1 MIRQTRLRRHRRP
14 ARRRT
19 LAGTALVAAVSVL
32 TGLTYAVPAQ
42 AADPLP
48 DNGKGARITF
58 GQGARADRCEAGYAL
73 HIGGSALKSATAK
86 ALNGGDAELAAALFR
101 KDNIYPSLL
110 DDALRADRQSAV
122 TYVQAS
128 ADRKQRWEASNR
140 PFAMSATG
148 STGMSLHAPEFDA
161 DIVAFTLGP
170 QERLYDTFGRDGRS
184 APSAAALDSA
194 RKLAASLKGKTP
206 AGDDQLADFMLYSG
220 NVQPPGNSTTS
231 SDVARY
237 LRQGGFPQQAP
248 VEGSPEYRTEV
259 ESLKIAWAG
268 CDSWNPDDP
277 RRVLAPVTATA
288 YAEWEQEYAAQ
299 AKPRADIMAAEAT
312 AADQAHKAT
321 EAMIESIGQAWLA
334 EQILIWQ
341 KFWAGQPADD
351 PLRPAKALFTQ
362 AASDLTAARNKAAAQ
377 LTLAN
382 AAATAAKSAADK
394 AAAAQTS
401 AYAIADAAKTPRG
414 RGLLYAQQSVQVV
427 KASAAGAQAA
437 AKATQTAVNAA
448 KATVADSKAQLALSQ
463 TQAHAINTEFRRA
476 AAEEA
481 AAQAK
486 AAADAA
492 DAQAKEAAANATRA
506 RTAQT
511 TAENAER
518 TAQAGAATAKAARAT
533 AEAAGDTARAEH
545 ANATRERAKAE
556 AAETR
561 AKQDQATASQARA
574 AADTAGST
582 AGARYADAI
591 EAEQRAY
598 QAKDEAKEAARVKQ
612 ATLSR
617 AAALEAAAAAA
628 EGTAAAQE
636 TRAAATEARAAANT
650 ATAAAAS
657 AQQEADTATTAA
669 VAARAASIRADAAAY
684 RAQAAADTAQAAYR
698 TTHAAAVTAH
708 AAAATAIKAA
718 ADAQKNAEN
727 AEVEA
732 KKAAAAAVTA
742 RTEATA
748 ARSEADKTASW
759 AAITAGQAYAAAE
772 AATAARDSAAEVIKP
787 ANDAINIGT
796 PYKETDSSAAFAVL
810 VGQTSMTL
818 AEQQA
823 AAAKAKSDDAAK
835 AAATAKA
842 LADKAAAD
850 AKAAAKAAAA
860 AAADAARAAASVAAA
875 RASAAAAAKSAEAAK
890 KADANA
896 QAYDLQAGAD
906 ASAAQSAA
914 YSAKAEATAADSEA
928 TEAERDAAGARA
940 AATAAENDAASA
952 RDTATQAEQDATG
965 AEAAAKDADGA
976 AKEADKAADDAEEE
990 VRKLIEAQRAAT
1002 AADGPDTGPQLSASD
1017 EELLRKECG
1026 QSCVDDY
1033 RAAKAL
1039 ASMDVIDWIKQNGSS
1054 ILLEFIGVEDA
1065 KRCFGSG
1072 DIESC
1077 LWTAVNA
1084 GSIVVGVGK
1093 FPALGKAIIKVSS
1106 GIGKF
1111 LDDAVQAKHTLD
1123 RLRKLLETLR
1133 KGKAPAQ
1140 CLLSLADDVLGFAPA
1155 SAARGKSLAAA
1166 AAAKFCMKSAIG
1178 KDKRLSDLAELS
1190 TRNQKVQA
1198 DLDGLFRKLM
1208 EGNLTPGI
1216 GSGSLPNGISYA
1228 RTKDGA
1234 RLFFRKLGDTIEIVG
1249 KSDKKY
1255 EPKVI
1260 ARLKELY
1267 GS

>member
-1 MIRQTRLRRHRRP
+1 MTRQPRLARRHP
-14 ARRRT
+14 GTRRRR

-32 TGLTYAVPAQ
+32 TTLAYAVPAS

-48 DNGKGARITF
+48 DNGNGARITF
-58 GQGARADRCEAGYAL
+58 GQSARQDRCEAGYAL
-73 HIGGSALKSATAK
+73 HIGGPALKAAASK
-86 ALNGGDAELAAALFR
+86 ALGGTDADLAAALFR
-101 KDNIYPSLL
+101 KDNIYPSVL
-110 DDALRADRQSAV
+110 DDALRADRTSAV
-122 TYVQAS
+122 AYVQAS
-128 ADRKQRWEASNR
+128 GDRKKGWEAANR
-140 PFAMSATG
+140 PYAMSATG

-170 QERLYDTFGRDGRS
+170 QEALYDTFGQDGRS
-184 APSAAALDSA
+184 APGATALDGA
-194 RKLAASLKGKTP
+194 RRLAASLKGKSP
-206 AGDDQLADFMLYSG
+206 AGDDQLAEFTTYDG
-220 NVQPPGNSTTS
+220 NVQPPFNSITS
-231 SDVARY
+231 TDIARY
-237 LRQGGFPQQAP
+237 LRQGGFPTQAP
-248 VEGSPEYRTEV
+248 VEGSAEYRTEV
-259 ESLKIAWAG
+259 ESLKVAWAA
-268 CDSWNPDDP
+268 CDSWNPQDP

-299 AKPRADIMAAEAT
+299 AKPRADIMAAET
-312 AADQAHKAT
+312 AAAAQAQKAT
-321 EAMIESIGQAWLA
+321 DAMIESIGRAWLA

-341 KFWAGQPADD
+341 KFWASKPADD
-351 PLRPAKALFTQ
+351 PSRPAKALFTQ
-362 AASDLTAARNKAAAQ
+362 AATDLTNARNKAAAQ

-382 AAATAAKSAADK
+382 TAATAAKSAADK
-394 AAAAQTS
+394 AATAQTT
-401 AYAIADAAKTPRG
+401 AYGIADAAKTPRG
-414 RGLLYAQQSVQVV
+414 RGLLYAQQSVQVA
-427 KASAAGAQAA
+427 KASAAAAQAA

-448 KATVADSKAQLALSQ
+448 KATVADSQAQLALSR
-463 TQAHAINTEFRRA
+463 TQAHALNTEFRRV

-492 DAQAKEAAANATRA
+492 DAQAKEAAANAAKA

-518 TAQAGAATAKAARAT
+518 TARTGAATAKAARAT
-533 AEAAGDTARAEH
+533 AEAASATAQAEQ
-545 ANATRERAKAE
+545 ANATREHAKAE

-561 AKQDQATASQARA
+561 AKQDQATASSARA
-574 AADTAGST
+574 AAETAGGT
-582 AGARYADAI
+582 AEDRYADAI

-598 QAKDEAKEAARVKQ
+598 QAKNKAKEAARDKQ
-612 ATLSR
+612 AALSR
-617 AAALEAAAAAA
+617 AAATEAAAAAA

-657 AQQEADTATTAA
+657 AQQEAATATTAA
-669 VAARAASIRADAAAY
+669 VAARAASIRADAAAF
-684 RAQAAADTAQAAYR
+684 RAESAADTAQAAYR

-708 AAAATAIKAA
+708 AAAATAIEAA
-718 ADAQKNAEN
+718 AAAQKNAEN
-727 AEVEA
+727 AEAEA

-748 ARSEADKTASW
+748 ARSEADRTASW
-759 AAITAGQAYAAAE
+759 AAVTAGYAYAAAE

-787 ANDAINIGT
+787 ANEAINVGT

-835 AAATAKA
+835 AAATAKT

-896 QAYDLQAGAD
+896 QAYDQQAGVD
-906 ASAAQSAA
+906 AAAAQSAA
-914 YSAKAEATAADSEA
+914 YSARAAATAADNEA

-952 RDTATQAEQDATG
+952 RATATEAEQDATG
-965 AEAAAKDADGA
+965 AEAAAKDANGS
-976 AKEADKAADDAEEE
+976 AKEADQAADAAEEE
-990 VRKLIEAQRAAT
+990 FRKLIEAQRTAT
-1002 AADGPDTGPQLSASD
+1002 AQAGPDTGPGLSASD

-1026 QSCVDDY
+1026 QSCVDEY

-1039 ASMDVIDWIKQNGSS
+1039 ASMDVIDWIKQNGAA

-1065 KRCFGSG
+1065 KRCFGTG
-1072 DIESC
+1072 DVESC

-1084 GSIVVGVGK
+1084 GGIIVAVGK

-1106 GIGKF
+1106 GVGKF
-1111 LDDAVQAKHTLD
+1111 LDDAAQAKHTLD

-1133 KGKAPAQ
+1133 KGQAPAQ
-1140 CLLSLADDVLGFAPA
+1140 CLLSLADEVLGLAPA
-1155 SAARGKSLAAA
+1155 ATARGRSLAAA
-1166 AAAKFCMKSAIG
+1166 AAAKYCMKSAIR
-1178 KDKRLSDLAELS
+1178 KDKRLKDLAELS
-1190 TRNQKVQA
+1190 TKNQQVQD
-1198 DLDGLFRKLM
+1198 DLHSMFRKLM
-1208 EGNLTPGI
+1208 EGNLKPGI
-1216 GSGSLPNGISYA
+1216 GTGSLPNGISYA
-1228 RTKDGA
+1228 RSKNGA

-1255 EPKVI
+1255 ESKVI

-1267 GS
+1267 GP

>member
-1 MIRQTRLRRHRRP
+1 MFRHSPLPGHHRA
-14 ARRRT
+14 ARRRS

-32 TGLTYAVPAQ
+32 TGLAYAVPAR

-48 DNGKGARITF
+48 DNGKGSRITF

-73 HIGGSALKSATAK
+73 HIGGAALKATALK
-86 ALNGGDAELAAALFR
+86 ALNGTDADLAAALFR

-110 DDALRADRQSAV
+110 DDALRADRASAV
-122 TYVQAS
+122 ADVQAS
-128 ADRKQRWEASNR
+128 WDRTKRWEASNR
-140 PFAMSATG
+140 PFATSATG

-161 DIVAFTLGP
+161 DITAFTLGP
-170 QERLYDTFGRDGRS
+170 QEALYDTFGRDGRS
-184 APSAAALDSA
+184 APNAAALDSA

-206 AGDDQLADFMLYSG
+206 AGDDQLADFTLYSG
-220 NVQPPGNSTTS
+220 NVQPPFNSTTS

-237 LRQGGFPQQAP
+237 LRQGGFPTQAP
-248 VEGSPEYRTEV
+248 AEGSPEYRTEV
-259 ESLKIAWAG
+259 ESLKISWAG

-288 YAEWEQEYAAQ
+288 YAEWEQEYASQ
-299 AKPRADIMAAEAT
+299 AKQRAEIMAAEAT

-321 EAMIESIGQAWLA
+321 DAMIESIGQAWLA
-334 EQILIWQ
+334 EQILTWQ
-341 KFWAGQPADD
+341 KFWAGQPAAD
-351 PLRPAKALFTQ
+351 RPAKALFTQ
-362 AASDLTAARNKAAAQ
+362 AATDLTNARNRTVAQ

-382 AAATAAKSAADK
+382 AAATAAKSAATK
-394 AAAAQTS
+394 AGTAQAAA
-401 AYAIADAAKTPRG
+401 YAVADTAKTPRG
-414 RGLLYAQQSVQVV
+414 RGLLYAQQSVQAV
-427 KASAAGAQAA
+427 KASAAAAQAA

-463 TQAHAINTEFRRA
+463 TQAHAVNTEFRRV

-492 DAQAKEAAANATRA
+492 DAQAKEAAANAAKA

-511 TAENAER
+511 TAENAEK
-518 TAQAGAATAKAARAT
+518 TAQAGAATAKAARVT
-533 AEAAGDTARAEH
+533 AEAASATAQAEH
-545 ANATRERAKAE
+545 ATATRERAKAE

-561 AKQDQATASQARA
+561 ARQDQATAASARA
-574 AADTAGST
+574 AAETAGGT
-582 AGARYADAI
+582 AGDRYNDAI

-598 QAKDEAKEAARVKQ
+598 RAKNKAQEAARDKQ
-612 ATLSR
+612 AALSR
-617 AAALEAAAAAA
+617 AAAMEAAAAAA

-650 ATAAAAS
+650 ATTAAAS
-657 AQQEADTATTAA
+657 ARQEADTATAAA

-684 RAQAAADTAQAAYR
+684 RAESAADTAQAAYR

-718 ADAQKNAEN
+718 ADARQNAEN
-727 AEVEA
+727 AEAEA

-748 ARSEADKTASW
+748 ARGEADKTASW
-759 AAITAGQAYAAAE
+759 AAVTAGQAYAAAE
-772 AATAARDSAAEVIKP
+772 AATAARDSATEVIKP
-787 ANDAINIGT
+787 ANEAISIGT

-896 QAYDLQAGAD
+896 QAYDQQAGSD
-906 ASAAQSAA
+906 AARAQSAA
-914 YSAKAEATAADSEA
+914 YTARAEANAADGEA
-928 TEAERDAAGARA
+928 TEAERDAAGARD

-952 RDTATQAEQDATG
+952 RDTATRAEEDATG
-965 AEAAAKDADGA
+965 AEAAAKDANGS
-976 AKEADKAADDAEEE
+976 AKEADQAADAAEEE
-990 VRKLIEAQRAAT
+990 YRKLIEAQRAAV
-1002 AADGPDTGPQLSASD
+1002 AEAGPDTGPGLSASD

-1026 QSCVDDY
+1026 QACVDQY
-1033 RAAKAL
+1033 RAAQAL
-1039 ASMDVIDWIKQNGSS
+1039 ASMDVIDWIKQNGAA

-1065 KRCFGSG
+1065 KRCFGTG

-1077 LWTAVNA
+1077 LWTAVN
-1084 GSIVVGVGK
+1084 VGGIFVAVGK
-1093 FPALGKAIIKVSS
+1093 IPALGKAIIKVSS
-1106 GIGKF
+1106 GVGRF
-1111 LDDAVQAKHTLD
+1111 LDDAVQAKHTLE

-1140 CLLSLADDVLGFAPA
+1140 CLLSLADEVLGFAPA

-1166 AAAKFCMKSAIG
+1166 AAAKYCMKSAIG
-1178 KDKRLSDLAELS
+1178 KDKRLSNLAELS
-1190 TRNQKVQA
+1190 TRNQRVQS
-1198 DLDGLFRKLM
+1198 DLDDMFRKLM
-1208 EGNLTPGI
+1208 EGNLDSGI
-1216 GSGSLPNGISYA
+1216 GTETLPGGISYA
-1228 RTKDGA
+1228 RSYHGA
-1234 RLFFRKLGDTIEIVG
+1234 RLFYRKLGDTIEIVG

-1255 EPKVI
+1255 ESKVI
-1260 ARLKELY
+1260 ARLEELY
-1267 GS
+1267 GN